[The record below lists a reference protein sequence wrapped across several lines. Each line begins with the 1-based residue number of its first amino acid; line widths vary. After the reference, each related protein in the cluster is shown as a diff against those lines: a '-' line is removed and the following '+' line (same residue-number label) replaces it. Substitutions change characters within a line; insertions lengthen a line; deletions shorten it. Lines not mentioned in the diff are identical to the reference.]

1 MKAPPTTLV
10 KVYLLPGQS
19 DEGFMVF
26 RDKKTGMD
34 YIMVPEN
41 EQTKHLRLETNQEI
55 KVHCIPHIFDESE
68 CYIGNR
74 GANLTHLRTK
84 SFNAC
89 DRVILNIRG

>member
-1 MKAPPTTLV
+1 MKASPTILIRT
-10 KVYLLPGQS
+10 YLLPGQS
-19 DEGFMVF
+19 DEGFEVF
-26 RDKKTGMD
+26 RDKKNGMD

-41 EQTKHLRLETNQEI
+41 EQTKHLRFETKQEI
-55 KVHCIPHIFDESE
+55 QAHYIPHIFDESE